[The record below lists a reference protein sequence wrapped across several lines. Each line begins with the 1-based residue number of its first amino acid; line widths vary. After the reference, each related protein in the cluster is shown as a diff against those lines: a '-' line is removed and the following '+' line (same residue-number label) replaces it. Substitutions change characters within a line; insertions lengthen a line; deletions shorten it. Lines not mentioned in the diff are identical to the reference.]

1 MSNPS
6 RACTLSHGAP
16 GSALDG
22 SCGDLDIRQVH
33 RWRPASGPAVRP
45 VPPSPTRCCPS
56 PVAPALAEASIGS
69 AEAALGGEGSL
80 RWQSV
85 QRWGYPPCR
94 WRTRPPPHTPETRQG
109 THRGR
114 GSSSARLFPDPHP
127 VASPGH
133 GAGASVFTGDLL
145 HPDRAQHPGNV
156 RAGKV
161 RHGKVRGWRWWTQPG
176 GPGPSGVED
185 KTVSAQGGSRLV
197 PAAPRRWRPA
207 QPPPQGRAG
216 RGSAAV
222 QSSASTGVQGR

>member
-1 MSNPS
+1 MATCFRPCCTPGSSIADEVLPVAGGTGARRGLHRLS
-6 RACTLSHGAP
+6 RSSPRGRARYGGSRFSGGGIRPAAGAP
-16 GSALDG
+16 A
-22 SCGDLDIRQVH
+22 
-33 RWRPASGPAVRP
+33 
-45 VPPSPTRCCPS
+45 
-56 PVAPALAEASIGS
+56 
-69 AEAALGGEGSL
+69 
-80 RWQSV
+80 
-85 QRWGYPPCR
+85 
-94 WRTRPPPHTPETRQG
+94 PPPHTPETRQG

-207 QPPPQGRAG
+207 RPAPQGRAG

>member
-1 MSNPS
+1 MATCFRPCCTPGSSIADEVLPVAGGTGARRGLHRLS
-6 RACTLSHGAP
+6 RSSPRGGRARYGGSRFSGGGIRPAAGAP
-16 GSALDG
+16 A
-22 SCGDLDIRQVH
+22 
-33 RWRPASGPAVRP
+33 
-45 VPPSPTRCCPS
+45 
-56 PVAPALAEASIGS
+56 
-69 AEAALGGEGSL
+69 
-80 RWQSV
+80 
-85 QRWGYPPCR
+85 
-94 WRTRPPPHTPETRQG
+94 PPPHTPETRQG

-185 KTVSAQGGSRLV
+185 KTVSAQGGR
-197 PAAPRRWRPA
+197 AWCPRPRGAGDRPG
-207 QPPPQGRAG
+207 PRPRGVRAG
-216 RGSAAV
+216 GQLRFRAPPARVSQGVEHVGAGGV
-222 QSSASTGVQGR
+222 ETGDGASQE